1 MSFTAISVSSH
12 FSPIVLDFIFIMNS
26 SEKGAVTDVSTVKK
40 DHEQSIGADEA
51 RLAEMGTKSHA
62 NVRLLIVNDA

>member
-1 MSFTAISVSSH
+1 
-12 FSPIVLDFIFIMNS
+12 MNS